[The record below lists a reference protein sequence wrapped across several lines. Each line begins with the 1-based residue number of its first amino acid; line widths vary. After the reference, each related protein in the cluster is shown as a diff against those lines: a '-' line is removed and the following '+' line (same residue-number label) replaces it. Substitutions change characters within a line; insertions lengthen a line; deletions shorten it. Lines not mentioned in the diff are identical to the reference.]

1 MKKTKFLITV
11 LLIIL
16 LSNQKI
22 LACSILYYIDS
33 ISGKVFVVN
42 NEDYWYN
49 VDAFV
54 KIEPKSK
61 KEYARLWYGWDKF
74 AQGGVNEKGLFFDAA
89 VTPEQKKI
97 NGYGNPNSN
106 LGDDILA
113 NCSNVIEVLEY
124 LEKRKIGLTKSH
136 MIFGDKTGNAVVIEW
151 VGGEKKLHWIK
162 DNKLL
167 ITNFLLSDTTAGNY
181 PCYRYESINK
191 NIKELESTTKEI
203 NLLQIGNTFRNAVQP
218 PKEIEKNKIGG
229 TLYTSFINLSD
240 MEFVLSYKLSSEK
253 VLKLDLRKEFEK
265 TKKQK
270 LMLEDTK

>member
-1 MKKTKFLITV
+1 MRKPQLYIII
-11 LLIIL
+11 LLIIFA
-16 LSNQKI
+16 SQSSF
-22 LACSILYYIDS
+22 ACSILYYIDS
-33 ISGKVFVVN
+33 ISGKIYVVN
-42 NEDYWYN
+42 NEDYWYD
-49 VDAFV
+49 VDAYV

-113 NCSNVIEVLEY
+113 NCSNVSEALDY

-136 MIFGDKTGNAVVIEW
+136 MIFGDKIGNAVVVEW

-191 NIKELESTTKEI
+191 NIIELESTKNEI
-203 NLLQIGNTFRNAVQP
+203 NLLQLGNTFKNAVQP
-218 PKEIEKNKIGG
+218 PKEIEKGRIGG

-240 MEFVLSYKLSSEK
+240 MEFVLSYKLSNEK
-253 VLKLDLRKEFEK
+253 ILKLDLKKAFEK

-270 LMLEDTK
+270 LILEEIK

>member
-1 MKKTKFLITV
+1 MKKTILLITV
-11 LLIIL
+11 LLL
-16 LSNQKI
+16 TLFGNQEI
-22 LACSILYYIDS
+22 QACSILYYIDT
-33 ISGKVFVVN
+33 ISGKIFVVN
-42 NEDYWYN
+42 NEDYWYD

-74 AQGGVNEKGLFFDAA
+74 AQGGINEKGLFFDAA

-113 NCSNVIEVLEY
+113 NCSNVTEALAY
-124 LEKRKIGLTKSH
+124 LENRKIGLTKSH
-136 MIFGDKTGNAVVIEW
+136 MIFGDKTGNAVVVEW
-151 VGGEKKLHWIK
+151 VGGVKKLHWIN

-167 ITNFLLSDTTAGNY
+167 ITNFLLSDTTAGSY

-191 NIKELESTTKEI
+191 NIIELESTHNEI

-218 PKEIEKNKIGG
+218 PKEIDKDKIGG
-229 TLYTSFINLSD
+229 TLYTSFINISD
-240 MEFVLSYKLSSEK
+240 MEFVLSYKLRNEK
-253 VLKLDLRKEFEK
+253 ILKLDLKKEFEK

-270 LMLEDTK
+270 IIL